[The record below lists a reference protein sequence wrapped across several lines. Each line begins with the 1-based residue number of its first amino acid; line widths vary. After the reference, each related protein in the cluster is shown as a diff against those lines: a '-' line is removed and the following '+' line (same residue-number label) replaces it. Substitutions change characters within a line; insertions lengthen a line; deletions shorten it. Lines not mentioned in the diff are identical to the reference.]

1 MTGEPGNPGVLPRSL
16 VVLFNSIAEVQA
28 QKYVSKEHAHKGRKQ
43 PTYGWGRKQPV
54 NPSWCSSVLV
64 RSVNMVL
71 VLDGDTAYCTKS
83 MIHIFVGV
91 PS

>member
-1 MTGEPGNPGVLPRSL
+1 M
-16 VVLFNSIAEVQA
+16 F
-28 QKYVSKEHAHKGRKQ
+28 
-43 PTYGWGRKQPV
+43 GWGAVMVQF
-54 NPSWCSSVLV
+54 NCSIVQMRSYCQRFSTRPARYGLVLV

-71 VLDGDTAYCTKS
+71 GYCLMVTLLTVLKS